1 VRAHHRARH
10 LASRAGEAVTDT
22 PHDEDE
28 ALLRE
33 AARLVAD
40 LETPE
45 LRAAREYA
53 LRVYGGERPEHG
65 WRLS

>member
-1 VRAHHRARH
+1 
-10 LASRAGEAVTDT
+10 VTDT

-33 AARLVAD
+33 AARLMAE

-65 WRLS
+65 WRLP